1 MAMEK
6 QFDVQRMQQDAE
18 RRMREMKKKANVYLG
33 NSEVPPVPNFVSQK
47 PRPIPQQNA
56 KHNNHKKE
64 KRPESRNGLDLL
76 RILNFKNIKID
87 SDVLI
92 IIALIFMLSNENTD
106 ELLLMALLYIML

>member
-1 MAMEK
+1 MEK
-6 QFDVQRMQQDAE
+6 QFDIHRMQQDAE
-18 RRMREMKKKANVYLG
+18 RRMREMKKKADVYIG
-33 NSEVPPVPNFVSQK
+33 SSEVPPVPNFVSQN
-47 PRPIPQQNA
+47 PRSMPQQNTN
-56 KHNNHKKE
+56 HNHKKE

-92 IIALIFMLSNENTD
+92 IIALIFMLSNENSD

>member
-1 MAMEK
+1 MALQP

-18 RRMREMKKKANVYLG
+18 RRMREMKKRADVYIG
-33 NSEVPPVPNFVSQK
+33 NSEIPPVPNFVKQ
-47 PRPIPQQNA
+47 RNRTEPQPTRLPPAN
-56 KHNNHKKE
+56 KKG
-64 KRPESRNGLDLL
+64 PESRNGFDLL